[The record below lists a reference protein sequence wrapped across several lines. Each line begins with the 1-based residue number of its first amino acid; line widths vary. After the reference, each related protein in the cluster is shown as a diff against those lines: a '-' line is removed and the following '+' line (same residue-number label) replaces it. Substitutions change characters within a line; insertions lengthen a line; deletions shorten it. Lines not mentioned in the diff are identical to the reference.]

1 MRSEHRVV
9 LAAVTGMA
17 LVAAVPAHAHHNDWA
32 APLVGGAL
40 GGYALGTL
48 VSNSSREH
56 TQKVYE
62 SSPAPVY
69 YTPAPAPVYAP
80 VVPSSSTIEAQLN
93 QLDKL
98 AAAGYI
104 TPARLAGVRLASAR
118 SGTPKR
124 RTRGTASI
132 STIAPPRSK

>member
-1 MRSEHRVV
+1 MRSQRCVV
-9 LAAVTGMA
+9 LAALTGVL
-17 LVAAVPAHAHHNDWA
+17 LVAAVPARAHHNDWA

-48 VSNSSREH
+48 VSNSSQSH
-56 TQKVYE
+56 TEKVYE

-69 YTPAPAPVYAP
+69 YTPAPAPVYAAP

-104 TPARLAGVRLASAR
+104 TPAEYQ
-118 SGTPKR
+118 TR
-124 RTRGTASI
+124 RNPTLNHL
-132 STIAPPRSK
+132 

>member
-1 MRSEHRVV
+1 MRSERCVV
-9 LAAVTGMA
+9 LAALTGA
-17 LVAAVPAHAHHNDWA
+17 LLVAALPARAHHNDWA

-56 TQKVYE
+56 TEKVYE

-69 YTPAPAPVYAP
+69 YTPAPAPVYAPVP

-104 TPARLAGVRLASAR
+104 TPAEYQ
-118 SGTPKR
+118 TR
-124 RTRGTASI
+124 RNAI
-132 STIAPPRSK
+132 LNQL